1 VVLGPGGDEGHPLVL
16 DLASTGGLL
25 VVGPPGSGRSSALC
39 AFAGQLRELG
49 AHLLRLAPGGT
60 PACDGAGSHA
70 TLDPRDTAGIAAWL
84 TAAGPGTAVVVADD
98 VGSGQDWPGL
108 AALPAGGGGRGPVLL
123 AAGTAAD
130 LAGHYQGPL
139 AGLRRAR
146 QGLLLV
152 PGPGDADLL
161 GLRLPRT
168 PLPVRPGSGW
178 LAGPHGL
185 QRVQIARAHHAER
198 PPP

>member
-1 VVLGPGGDEGHPLVL
+1 VVLGPGGDEGHSVVL

-25 VVGPPGSGRSSALC
+25 VVGPPGSGRSSALR
-39 AFAGQLRELG
+39 ALTGQLRKLG
-49 AHLLRLAPGGT
+49 VPLLRVAPGGT
-60 PACDGAGSHA
+60 PADDGAGGDA

-84 TAAGPGTAVVVADD
+84 AAAGPGTAVVADD
-98 VGSGQDWPGL
+98 VGSAQEWPGL
-108 AALPAGGGGRGPVLL
+108 AALPPGGGGRGPVLL
-123 AAGTAAD
+123 AAGAAAD

-139 AGLRRAR
+139 AALRRTR

-161 GLRLPRT
+161 GIRLPRT

-185 QRVQIARAHHAER
+185 QRVQIARR
-198 PPP
+198 SRS